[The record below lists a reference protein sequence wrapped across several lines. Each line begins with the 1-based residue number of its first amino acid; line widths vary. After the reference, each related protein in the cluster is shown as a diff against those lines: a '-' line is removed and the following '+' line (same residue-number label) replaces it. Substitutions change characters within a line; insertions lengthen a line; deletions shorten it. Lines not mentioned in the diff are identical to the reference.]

1 MHIEPTTNGGV
12 ITHAHTP
19 QELALVEVKGEALM
33 DSRLLAEHLGTTHK
47 HTLAQLEKYRDQLG
61 KLRFKK
67 EASPNSRT
75 GQTLK
80 FALLT
85 EDQALGLLT
94 LARNTKRVVELKFKL
109 VHAFGVARR
118 NAQARQ
124 TEYLPSHHI
133 MHAVVAEKC
142 LGSGNARHI
151 HSNFST
157 LVNKAVGIESGQRSR
172 APVATLTIAQQIVTA
187 ALAGAVDHKDGYQRA
202 KSALGTMQNLL
213 QGPGGHHG
221 A

>member
-1 MHIEPTTNGGV
+1 MIDKPNDSGV
-12 ITHAHTP
+12 PSHAHTS

-61 KLRFKK
+61 KVLFKK
-67 EASPNSRT
+67 APSPDSRT

-85 EDQALGLLT
+85 EDQAIVLMT
-94 LARNTKRVVELKFKL
+94 LSQNRKRIVGMKFKL

-124 TEYLPSHHI
+124 TEYLPGHHI
-133 MHAVVAEKC
+133 MHAAVAQKC

-157 LVNKAVGIESGQRSR
+157 LVNRAVGIESGQRSR

-187 ALAGAVDHKDGYQRA
+187 ALAGAVDHKDGYRRA
-202 KSALGTMQNLL
+202 KIALGAMRSLL
-213 QGPGGHHG
+213 QGLGVSHG
-221 A
+221 T